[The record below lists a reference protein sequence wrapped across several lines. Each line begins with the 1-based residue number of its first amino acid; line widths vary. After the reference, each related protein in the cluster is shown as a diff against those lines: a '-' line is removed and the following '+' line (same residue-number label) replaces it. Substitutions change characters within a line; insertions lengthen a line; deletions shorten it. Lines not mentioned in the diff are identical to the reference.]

1 MKGAVKKMDTQKT
14 GEFLRALRKA
24 KGLTQEE
31 VAEQLF
37 LSPKTVSRWESGAGL
52 PDINIISGVAA
63 LYGVT
68 VDEIL
73 QGEKKTD
80 RSETLTEQT
89 KRLKNDGRARKKR
102 PTAPAPKFL
111 PRSAARS
118 ASPCVRAAV
127 TRPPTASWPR

>member
-1 MKGAVKKMDTQKT
+1 MDTQKT

-80 RSETLTEQT
+80 RSENLTEQT
-89 KRLKNDGRARKKR
+89 KRLKT
-102 PTAPAPKFL
+102 TAE
-111 PRSAARS
+111 RE
-118 ASPCVRAAV
+118 
-127 TRPPTASWPR
+127 

>member
-1 MKGAVKKMDTQKT
+1 MDTQKT

-63 LYGVT
+63 RYGVT
-68 VDEIL
+68 VDEIRK
-73 QGEKKTD
+73 GEQKTD
-80 RSETLTEQT
+80 RSDNKKTE
-89 KRLKNDGRARKKR
+89 KRRQSENDTGK
-102 PTAPAPKFL
+102 
-111 PRSAARS
+111 SA
-118 ASPCVRAAV
+118 
-127 TRPPTASWPR
+127 